1 MLMTAACNRD
11 DYRGLTDQEKI
22 GAGQTPAGTEADG
35 TTANSA
41 EFAQKAA
48 SANAAEIRLGELAR
62 QRAESRKVKDYAE
75 MMVNDHTKANQE
87 LMTAAGG
94 QSLNTELDD
103 KHRQIFDRLS
113 SLQGKEFDREYMKAM
128 VQGHQDVADMLER
141 RTSASQ
147 GRGQGDQTSGL
158 DQWAQRTLPTV
169 RTHLEQARQISDS
182 L

>member
-1 MLMTAACNRD
+1 MSTGPRQGPGRSPSPPG
-11 DYRGLTDQEKI
+11 RGEGGFAEAYID
-22 GAGQTPAGTEADG
+22 GANLLRHAQRIFDGPRIAPVPA
-35 TTANSA
+35 
-41 EFAQKAA
+41 
-48 SANAAEIRLGELAR
+48 R
-62 QRAESRKVKDYAE
+62 
-75 MMVNDHTKANQE
+75 
-87 LMTAAGG
+87 
-94 QSLNTELDD
+94 
-103 KHRQIFDRLS
+103 RQIFDRLS